1 MVGDCVLLTWSLI
14 QNHAIVPILRFV
26 CCWSVWDEK
35 AHCVVDVADSGR
47 EALEFI
53 DQLVEADSGFKIVRY
68 GKVTTM
74 TNDDETD

>member
-1 MVGDCVLLTWSLI
+1 VVGDCVLLTWSLI
-14 QNHAIVPILRFV
+14 QNR
-26 CCWSVWDEK
+26 SVWDEK

>member
-1 MVGDCVLLTWSLI
+1 M
-14 QNHAIVPILRFV
+14 
-26 CCWSVWDEK
+26 
-35 AHCVVDVADSGR
+35 DVADSGR
-47 EALEFI
+47 EAPEFI